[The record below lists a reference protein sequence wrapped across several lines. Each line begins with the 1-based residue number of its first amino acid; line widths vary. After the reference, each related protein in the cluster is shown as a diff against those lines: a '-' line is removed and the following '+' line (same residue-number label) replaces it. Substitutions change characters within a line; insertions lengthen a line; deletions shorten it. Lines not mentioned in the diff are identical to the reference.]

1 MPDHSN
7 PFDAGAL
14 SDVSTPDLMSLFE
27 ATRVELSNRR
37 EITAV
42 YWTREGQEHRFEH
55 LCKTLE
61 LKDMESHRA
70 NFCRFALA
78 EVETAMR
85 QELQRNNLAQNR
97 LRHWLR
103 KHAGQ
108 PAVEMVGD
116 DNPNAFFA
124 SLAVKPASEL

>member
-1 MPDHSN
+1 MAINSHSI
-7 PFDAGAL
+7 DAKTV
-14 SDVSTPDLMSLFE
+14 SDIATPDLLGLFE
-27 ATRVELSNRR
+27 AVRAELSNRR
-37 EITAV
+37 EISAV
-42 YWTREGQEHRFEH
+42 YWTREGQEYRFEH
-55 LCKTLE
+55 LCGTLG

-85 QELQRNNLAQNR
+85 QELQRNNLVQNR

-108 PAVEMVGD
+108 PAAEMVGD
-116 DNPNAFFA
+116 ENPNAFFA
-124 SLAVKPASEL
+124 SLSVKTDGNV